1 VFALIDLGGTG
12 ITDSRITERQ
22 GQDQDEAA
30 LPARRKPSQ
39 QALAAVL
46 SGGADIGALIRAPD
60 GHAPRILV
68 GVSDPDTRDR
78 LIRVLGSAGCR
89 VETVSDGRSA
99 FAAAAADP
107 PDLIVADASVPR
119 RYGFALLRQLRA
131 DPATNW
137 LPVIMLAGEP
147 GEAARREALDA
158 GADDYLVKPVGAR
171 ELLSRVGLHL
181 AMARVGREASEA
193 VRASERRLAKV
204 LEAIGEAVFAMDR
217 AECILFANRK
227 ALELWNKPAEEVIGR
242 HLLEVFPGIE
252 SGEPYR
258 IYRRVLASGEPV
270 HLETRAPSLGD
281 RWIGLDAYPA
291 PQGGLVVAFRDI
303 DERKRA
309 EARLRDSEERLRL
322 MLEALPDIAFVIR
335 PDGVAEYYNQRM
347 RDYAGVPIGPEPAA
361 RSALHP
367 PEDRERVD
375 SARAHAFATGDEF
388 AVEARMRRHD
398 GVYRWHRI
406 RNRPIR
412 VDGEIAFWLG
422 TAVDID
428 DMHEANM
435 LLERRVA
442 ERTAE
447 LEAANRRLAAQI
459 DEREKAEAQLGR
471 AQRIEAVGQLTS
483 GVAHDFNN
491 LLTAIIGNL
500 ELLKAQLGRGSARA
514 SKLLAAA
521 TVAADR
527 GARLTAQLLAFSRQ
541 QRMRPEPVD
550 LNHIVDSLG
559 ALLQSTIG
567 ATTRIETMLSPELW
581 PALADA
587 SQIELVLL
595 NLAINAR
602 DAMPAKSAD
611 PGGAIV
617 AGAITGGTITI
628 ETANLT
634 LGRPERPEEPPPGD
648 YVMVSVGDTGS
659 GIAPAI
665 LDKVFDPFFT
675 TKEVGKGSGLG
686 LSQVLGVAQQLGGG
700 VHIDTR
706 PGKGTTVKVFLPRAS
721 IGDVARERV
730 RARPHTAIAGDT
742 EHGSGLILLVDDDD
756 DVRAVAAAM
765 LDEAGYQVIEAS
777 SGGAALEC
785 LERHAGRITLM
796 IADIAMP
803 GMSGIELAHAVRLGR
818 PDLPILFITGFAG
831 AALPPTD
838 SRQDRLLRKPF
849 HASEL
854 TAEVAALLAQCGP
867 SSNIARLHCPG

>member
-1 VFALIDLGGTG
+1 LRASTFGGTG
-12 ITDSRITERQ
+12 ITESGITQSQ
-22 GQDQDEAA
+22 GQEVAA
-30 LPARRKPSQ
+30 LPAGRKPSQ
-39 QALAAVL
+39 EALAAVL

-68 GVSDPDTRDR
+68 GEPDPDTRDR
-78 LIRVLGSAGCR
+78 LTRVLGSAGCL
-89 VETVSDGRSA
+89 VETASDGRTA
-99 FAAAAADP
+99 FAAAASDP
-107 PDLIVADASVPR
+107 PDLIVADASVPQR
-119 RYGFALLRQLRA
+119 HGFRLLRQLRA
-131 DPATNW
+131 DPATTW
-137 LPVIMLAGEP
+137 LPVIMLAAEP
-147 GEAARREALDA
+147 GEVARREALDA

-181 AMARVGREASEA
+181 AMARVGREASVA
-193 VRASERRLAKV
+193 VRASERRLAEV
-204 LEAIGEAVFAMDR
+204 LEAIGEAVFATDR

-227 ALELWNKPAEEVIGR
+227 ALELWNKPAEEVVGR

-258 IYRRVLASGEPV
+258 VYRRVLAGGESV
-270 HLETRAPSLGD
+270 HLETRAPALGD

-309 EARLRDSEERLRL
+309 EARLRDSEERFRL
-322 MLEALPDIAFVIR
+322 MLEALPDKAFVIR
-335 PDGVAEYYNQRM
+335 PDGVAEYYNQQL
-347 RDYAGVPIGPEPAA
+347 RDYVGAPIGPEPEA

-388 AVEARMRRHD
+388 AVEARVRRHD

-459 DEREKAEAQLGR
+459 DEREKAEAQLRR

-521 TVAADR
+521 TVAAER
-527 GARLTAQLLAFSRQ
+527 GARLTTQLLAFSRQ

-550 LNHIVDSLG
+550 LNQIVDSLG

-567 ATTRIETMLSPELW
+567 ATIRIETVLSQKLW

-602 DAMPAKSAD
+602 DAMPGNGPIA
-611 PGGAIV
+611 GGT
-617 AGAITGGTITI
+617 ITGGTITI

-648 YVMVSVGDTGS
+648 YVMVSVGDIGS

-700 VHIDTR
+700 VRINTR
-706 PGKGTTVKVFLPRAS
+706 PGEGTIVKVFLPRARVA
-721 IGDVARERV
+721 DVARPPIRV
-730 RARPHTAIAGDT
+730 RPPAAIAGET
-742 EHGSGLILLVDDDD
+742 EHGGGLILLVDDDD

-765 LDEAGYQVIEAS
+765 LNEAGYRVIEAG

-785 LERHAGRITLM
+785 LERHAGRITLLV
-796 IADIAMP
+796 ADIAMP
-803 GMSGIELAHAVRLGR
+803 GMSGVELAHAVRLGR

-838 SRQDRLLRKPF
+838 ARQDRLLRKPF

-854 TAEVAALLAQCGP
+854 TAEVAALLAESRASGT
-867 SSNIARLHCPG
+867 IVRLRCPV

>member
-1 VFALIDLGGTG
+1 
-12 ITDSRITERQ
+12 
-22 GQDQDEAA
+22 
-30 LPARRKPSQ
+30 
-39 QALAAVL
+39 
-46 SGGADIGALIRAPD
+46 
-60 GHAPRILV
+60 
-68 GVSDPDTRDR
+68 
-78 LIRVLGSAGCR
+78 
-89 VETVSDGRSA
+89 
-99 FAAAAADP
+99 
-107 PDLIVADASVPR
+107 
-119 RYGFALLRQLRA
+119 
-131 DPATNW
+131 
-137 LPVIMLAGEP
+137 
-147 GEAARREALDA
+147 
-158 GADDYLVKPVGAR
+158 
-171 ELLSRVGLHL
+171 
-181 AMARVGREASEA
+181 
-193 VRASERRLAKV
+193 
-204 LEAIGEAVFAMDR
+204 
-217 AECILFANRK
+217 
-227 ALELWNKPAEEVIGR
+227 
-242 HLLEVFPGIE
+242 
-252 SGEPYR
+252 
-258 IYRRVLASGEPV
+258 
-270 HLETRAPSLGD
+270 
-281 RWIGLDAYPA
+281 
-291 PQGGLVVAFRDI
+291 
-303 DERKRA
+303 
-309 EARLRDSEERLRL
+309 
-322 MLEALPDIAFVIR
+322 
-335 PDGVAEYYNQRM
+335 M
-347 RDYAGVPIGPEPAA
+347 RDYAGAPIGPEPAA
-361 RSALHP
+361 GSALHP

-375 SARAHAFATGDEF
+375 RARAHAFATGDEF

-412 VDGEIAFWLG
+412 VDGGIAFWLG

-435 LLERRVA
+435 LLERRVK

-459 DEREKAEAQLGR
+459 DEREKAEAQLRR

-500 ELLKAQLGRGSARA
+500 ELLKAHLGRGNARA
-514 SKLLAAA
+514 AKLLAAA
-521 TVAADR
+521 AVAAER

-550 LNHIVDSLG
+550 LNQIVDSLG

-567 ATTRIETMLSPELW
+567 ATIRIETALSEKLW

-602 DAMPAKSAD
+602 DAMPGK
-611 PGGAIV
+611 GT
-617 AGAITGGTITI
+617 ITGGTITI
-628 ETANLT
+628 ETSNLK

-648 YVMVSVGDTGS
+648 YVMVSVGDTGT

-706 PGKGTTVKVFLPRAS
+706 PGGGTIVKVFLPRAR
-721 IGDVARERV
+721 IGDATRRPR
-730 RARPHTAIAGDT
+730 RAMPQMPTA
-742 EHGSGLILLVDDDD
+742 GSGLILLVDDDD

-765 LDEAGYQVIEAS
+765 LDEAGYQVIEAG

-785 LERHAGRITLM
+785 LERHAGHIALM

-803 GMSGIELAHAVRLGR
+803 GMSGVEFAHAVRLGR
-818 PDLPILFITGFAG
+818 HDLPILFITGFAG

-849 HASEL
+849 HPSEL
-854 TAEVAALLAQCGP
+854 AAEVATLLAECGTRGNTVRQHAP
-867 SSNIARLHCPG
+867 V